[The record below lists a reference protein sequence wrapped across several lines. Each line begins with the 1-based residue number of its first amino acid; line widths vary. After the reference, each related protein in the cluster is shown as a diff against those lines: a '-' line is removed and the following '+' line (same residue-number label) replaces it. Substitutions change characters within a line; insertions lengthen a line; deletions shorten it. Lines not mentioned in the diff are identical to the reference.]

1 MSGPSAHHE
10 LGPSTLKNVEVCPG
24 FRSTNESN
32 IFTEEGTMMH
42 EAAETGN
49 FEGLDEEQES
59 MVAKALAYVQKFQKP
74 GTKTVLE
81 QRVQIKL
88 RSE

>member
-1 MSGPSAHHE
+1 MSGPDAHHI

-24 FRSTNESN
+24 FRSTNEEN
-32 IFTEEGTMMH
+32 VFTVEGTKMH

-59 MVAKALAYVQKFQKP
+59 MVAKALAYIATLETDDCNKKI
-74 GTKTVLE
+74 LE
-81 QRVQIKL
+81 QRVPIKL
-88 RSE
+88 

>member
-24 FRSTNESN
+24 FRSTNEEN
-32 IFTEEGTMMH
+32 IFTQEGTMMH

-59 MVAKALAYVQKFQKP
+59 MVAKALAYVQKFQKA
-74 GTKTVLE
+74 GTQTILE

-88 RSE
+88 